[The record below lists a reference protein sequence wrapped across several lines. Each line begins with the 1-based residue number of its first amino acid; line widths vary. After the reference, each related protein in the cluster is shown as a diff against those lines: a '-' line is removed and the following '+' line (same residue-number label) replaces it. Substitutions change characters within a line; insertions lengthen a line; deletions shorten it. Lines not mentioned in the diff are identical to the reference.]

1 MSKWIKLAYRNL
13 FRNRR
18 RSLFTIGAIAFGFAA
33 VNLFGGFTAYV
44 FRGLQDSFVYA
55 AGNGHLA
62 VFKQGFLKSGLL
74 DPQAFLLSKEDLQA
88 LKAMCDPDPRIDTA
102 SPQLNISGLLSNGS
116 MSTIMVAEGRVATD
130 VRHIRSLGKGVIGT
144 LRMYDGAELD
154 DARPS
159 RVGVSRGLAEK
170 LGLKPGSSAS
180 IMATTVEGLVNAVD
194 VEMVQALDAQLEV
207 LDAML
212 VSMPLGLARELYH
225 TQGADRLVVV
235 LRDPKLTATVVRDL
249 EQRCRQQGL
258 AVEIRTWQQL
268 RLSYLRTRNMFNVLF
283 LFMFIIVMVIVLL
296 SVVNTISMSVM
307 ERTRE
312 VGTLRSIG
320 VKRQGLTAMFAVES
334 ALLGLAGSLAGVLLS
349 LAGWLAVALTKPT
362 WMPPNI
368 PKRVPLEIQLVPE
381 YLAASLVFFVLLAIV
396 AAFVPTR
403 RALRLSIVD
412 ALGHI

>member
-1 MSKWIKLAYRNL
+1 MSKWYKLAYRNL

-18 RSLFTIGAIAFGFAA
+18 RSIFTIGAIAFGFAA

-62 VFKQGFLKSGLL
+62 IFKQGFLKSGLL
-74 DPQAFLLSKEDLQA
+74 DPQAFLLSKEELQA
-88 LKAMCDPDPRIDTA
+88 LAAICKTDPRIDTA

-116 MSTIMVAEGRVATD
+116 MSTIMVAEGRVARD
-130 VRHIRSLGKGVIGT
+130 VSHIRSMGKGVIGS
-144 LRMYDGAELD
+144 LRAYEGAELND
-154 DARPS
+154 TQPH
-159 RVGVSRGLAEK
+159 RVGVSRGLADK
-170 LGLKPGSSAS
+170 LGLKTGDSAS
-180 IMATTVEGLVNAVD
+180 IMATTVEGMVNAVD
-194 VEMVQALDAQLEV
+194 VEMIQTLDAQLDI
-207 LDAML
+207 LDTML
-212 VSMPLGLARELYH
+212 MGLPLGLARELYH
-225 TQGADRLVVV
+225 TQGADRLIVVLHDSKLLPHV
-235 LRDPKLTATVVRDL
+235 LRDLTL
-249 EQRCRQQGL
+249 RCQQQGL

-296 SVVNTISMSVM
+296 SVINTISMSVM

-334 ALLGLAGSLAGVLLS
+334 ALLGLAGSLAGILLT
-349 LAGWLAVALTKPT
+349 LAGWLAITLAKPT

-381 YLAASLVFFVLLAIV
+381 YLAASLIFFVLLAIV
-396 AAFVPTR
+396 AAFIPTR